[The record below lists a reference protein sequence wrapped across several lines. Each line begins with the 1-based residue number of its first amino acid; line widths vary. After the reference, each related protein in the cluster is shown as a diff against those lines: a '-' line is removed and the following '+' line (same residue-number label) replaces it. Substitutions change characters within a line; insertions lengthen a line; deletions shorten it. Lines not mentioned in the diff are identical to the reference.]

1 MEQGHS
7 VPHHKVCKET
17 FHGRWEIN
25 CFGSIYWG
33 TALHG
38 GLMVRSISNFLEVC
52 FVGLVI
58 EGICVW
64 CLVIVAIF
72 MVWGMLKSH
81 QLGVEMQFT
90 KGRLLS

>member
-1 MEQGHS
+1 
-7 VPHHKVCKET
+7 
-17 FHGRWEIN
+17 
-25 CFGSIYWG
+25 
-33 TALHG
+33 
-38 GLMVRSISNFLEVC
+38 MVRSISNFLEVC

-72 MVWGMLKSH
+72 MVRGMLKSH